1 MYGKVKGLRSKEKT
15 DKTWLEAPV
24 SRAKKGCLRLLFERF
39 DKDGYFVK
47 FFLAKR
53 LTTLFYD
60 FTRTMSMSLLKIT
73 NQKEILASVLF
84 TRFDFSMVQQV
95 QAYLDAS

>member
-1 MYGKVKGLRSKEKT
+1 MRSKEKT
-15 DKTWLEAPV
+15 DKTWLEAQV

-39 DKDGYFVK
+39 DKNGYFVAFYNFK
-47 FFLAKR
+47 SDFFLAKR

-73 NQKEILASVLF
+73 N
-84 TRFDFSMVQQV
+84 
-95 QAYLDAS
+95 